1 MSAAKTSG
9 GSSEVDVACCE
20 QAARVFKAM
29 GHPVRLAIIRCALG
43 DGMCVGDL
51 HRCLDRSQPNISQHL
66 SVLRECGLVV
76 PERDGNRV
84 CYRIADERVADL
96 CNSVEDIFGT
106 DESD

>member
-1 MSAAKTSG
+1 MSATKTRGESSG
-9 GSSEVDVACCE
+9 VDVACCE
-20 QAARVFKAM
+20 RAAKVFKAM

-43 DGMCVGDL
+43 EGMCVGEL
-51 HRCLDRSQPNISQHL
+51 RECLDRNQPNISQHL

-76 PERDGNRV
+76 SEREGTRV

-96 CNSVEDIFGT
+96 FRSVEEIFGA